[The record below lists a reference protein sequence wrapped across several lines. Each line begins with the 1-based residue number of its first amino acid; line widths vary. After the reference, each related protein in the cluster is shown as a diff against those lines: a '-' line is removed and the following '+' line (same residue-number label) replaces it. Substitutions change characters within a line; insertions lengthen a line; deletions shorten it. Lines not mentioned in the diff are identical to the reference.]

1 MERRNRSLE
10 ALKELSFVDTQDD
23 ELRASLLDKWVNT
36 NLVDF
41 KIEDFDLELK
51 DLEKL
56 HELFYKNI
64 SFMKKHRNDMK
75 LEIDNYKKIREF
87 LK

>member
-1 MERRNRSLE
+1 MERRNRSIE
-10 ALKELSFVDTQDD
+10 ALKELSFIDTQDD
-23 ELRASLLDKWVNT
+23 ELRTSLLEKWVNQ
-36 NLVDF
+36 NLVDY
-41 KIEDFDLELK
+41 KIEDFDLELA
-51 DLEKL
+51 DLKRL

-64 SFMKKHRNDMK
+64 NFMKQHRENMK